1 MVLPRKCHQWRVACY
16 AKRTCFYRRGTL
28 LCDKVTEEA
37 EGVCYAV
44 SNKPRTMEELDMAIM
59 HVTKNNF
66 QEEVIQSD
74 RPVLLDFW
82 ANWCGPCRMVGPVVE
97 EIARERPD
105 VKVGKIDV
113 DEQRELAAAF
123 QIMSIPTLVVMQD
136 GKVTQQVV
144 GLRPKEQILAM
155 LDRGN

>member
-1 MVLPRKCHQWRVACY
+1 
-16 AKRTCFYRRGTL
+16 
-28 LCDKVTEEA
+28 
-37 EGVCYAV
+37 
-44 SNKPRTMEELDMAIM
+44 MANL
-59 HVTKNNF
+59 HATKNNF

-97 EIARERPD
+97 EIAQERPD

>member
-1 MVLPRKCHQWRVACY
+1 
-16 AKRTCFYRRGTL
+16 
-28 LCDKVTEEA
+28 
-37 EGVCYAV
+37 
-44 SNKPRTMEELDMAIM
+44 MAIM

-136 GKVTQQVV
+136 GKVRQQVV